1 MARRHTLIQNFKSI
15 AGAALIGL
23 GVFILSRNLV
33 EAAAQLSDHLGI
45 TGEEVETLGVVA
57 TVGLAASQLLQSYLF
72 DHQEF
77 LQGLYQILMSFSPLL
92 LVIAGRELLRD
103 GFTDEAKELPN
114 GNTGRVDL
122 AAPRSTLK

>member
-33 EAAAQLSDHLGI
+33 EAAALLSDHLGI
-45 TGEEVETLGVVA
+45 TGEEGETLGVVA
-57 TVGLAASQLLQSYLF
+57 TFGLAASQLLQSYLF
-72 DHQEF
+72 DRQEF

-92 LVIAGRELLRD
+92 LVIAGRELMRD
-103 GFTDEAKELPN
+103 GCTDEAKELPN